1 MTQLN
6 TKRERG
12 LVSYLS
18 WRHIPT
24 NSDGKTGPSC
34 RTAVSAEKMFSR
46 QAFEPTDADLDPTV
60 VKPEDGDDTDIPDIS
75 DVFEDAIKVSKGK
88 GKAKKRARRIV
99 DSEDDSEG
107 GLDSEMEDFIV
118 HSDEDEAEKD
128 ARRAEKRLGKKRVI
142 AKIESDDEMESGD
155 DREVI
160 YGKKARVSILK
171 EQVELLPRFLPST
184 KMKVNEFYLALLSH
198 KLICAC

>member
-1 MTQLN
+1 
-6 TKRERG
+6 
-12 LVSYLS
+12 
-18 WRHIPT
+18 
-24 NSDGKTGPSC
+24 
-34 RTAVSAEKMFSR
+34 MFSR

-128 ARRAEKRLGKKRVI
+128 ARRAEKRLGKKRAI